1 MGARLKKMKKL
12 LTLLLPLLIV
22 GCGEAVDE
30 DVSMILGCKYNPN
43 AMYLDKFYFNKD
55 MSSVRRTSENKSFKT
70 TAYQLEKMSEKEFTV
85 KGTKTV
91 IDINKN
97 KTEYPNSNLYVLKNW
112 GTTQWNLY
120 YFEDYPEDPVR
131 MMACNQL

>member
-1 MGARLKKMKKL
+1 MKKL
-12 LTLLLPLLIV
+12 LTLLLSLLIV
-22 GCGEAVDE
+22 SCGEAVDE